1 MPTDVGRVDPAFK
14 GPAANFFAG
23 GLGRA
28 VCDNRRPMPVFLI
41 LSTCPD
47 ADTAQRLARTLV
59 EERLAACVSLLPGAV
74 STYRWQGQV
83 EQATEVQLLAKTSAD
98 RRDALMAR
106 LAELHP
112 YELPEIL
119 AVETAAGLPAYL
131 DWVTAETR
139 ADARAP
145 E

>member
-1 MPTDVGRVDPAFK
+1 
-14 GPAANFFAG
+14 
-23 GLGRA
+23 
-28 VCDNRRPMPVFLI
+28 MPVFLI

-59 EERLAACVSLLPGAV
+59 DERLAACVNLLPGVV
-74 STYRWQGQV
+74 STYHWQGQV
-83 EQATEVQLLAKTSAD
+83 EQATEVQLLAKITAD

-119 AVETAAGLPAYL
+119 GGRNRRRPARLSGLGGRGNPGRRPRPR
-131 DWVTAETR
+131 VTR
-139 ADARAP
+139 
-145 E
+145 

>member
-1 MPTDVGRVDPAFK
+1 
-14 GPAANFFAG
+14 
-23 GLGRA
+23 
-28 VCDNRRPMPVFLI
+28 MPVFLI

-59 EERLAACVSLLPGAV
+59 EERLAACVNLLPGVV
-74 STYRWQGQV
+74 STYRWQGEI
-83 EQATEVQLLAKTSAD
+83 EQATEVQLLAKTTAD

-106 LAELHP
+106 LADLHP

-131 DWVTAETR
+131 DWVAAETR

>member
-1 MPTDVGRVDPAFK
+1 
-14 GPAANFFAG
+14 
-23 GLGRA
+23 
-28 VCDNRRPMPVFLI
+28 MPVFLI

-59 EERLAACVSLLPGAV
+59 EERLAACASVLPGLV

-83 EQATEVQLLAKTSAD
+83 EQAAEVQLLAKTTAD
-98 RRDALMAR
+98 RREALMALMAR

-131 DWVTAETR
+131 DWVAAETR
-139 ADARAP
+139 ADA
-145 E
+145 

>member
-1 MPTDVGRVDPAFK
+1 
-14 GPAANFFAG
+14 
-23 GLGRA
+23 
-28 VCDNRRPMPVFLI
+28 MPVSLI

-47 ADTAQRLARTLV
+47 ADTAQRLARILV
-59 EERLAACVSLLPGAV
+59 EERLAACVSLLPGGV
-74 STYRWQGQV
+74 STYRWQGRV
-83 EQATEVQLLAKTSAD
+83 EQATEVQLLAKTPAD

-139 ADARAP
+139 TDASP

>member
-1 MPTDVGRVDPAFK
+1 
-14 GPAANFFAG
+14 
-23 GLGRA
+23 
-28 VCDNRRPMPVFLI
+28 MPVFLI

-47 ADTAQRLARTLV
+47 ADTAQRLARILV
-59 EERLAACVSLLPGAV
+59 EERLAACVSLLPGGV
-74 STYRWQGQV
+74 STYRWQGRV
-83 EQATEVQLLAKTSAD
+83 EQAAEVQLLAKTPAD

-119 AVETAAGLPAYL
+119 AVETAAGLSAYL
-131 DWVTAETR
+131 DWVIAETR
-139 ADARAP
+139 TDALP

>member
-1 MPTDVGRVDPAFK
+1 
-14 GPAANFFAG
+14 
-23 GLGRA
+23 
-28 VCDNRRPMPVFLI
+28 MPVFLI

-59 EERLAACVSLLPGAV
+59 EERLAACVSLLPGVV

-83 EQATEVQLLAKTSAD
+83 ERADEVQLLAKTTAD

-112 YELPEIL
+112 HELPEIL

-131 DWVTAETR
+131 DWIAAETR

>member
-1 MPTDVGRVDPAFK
+1 MLGGSIPLSRGR
-14 GPAANFFAG
+14 AANFFAAG
-23 GLGRA
+23 PGRA

-41 LSTCPD
+41 LSACPD

-83 EQATEVQLLAKTSAD
+83 EQAAEVQLLAKTSAD

-131 DWVTAETR
+131 DWVMAETR

>member
-1 MPTDVGRVDPAFK
+1 
-14 GPAANFFAG
+14 
-23 GLGRA
+23 
-28 VCDNRRPMPVFLI
+28 MPVFHI

-47 ADTAQRLARTLV
+47 ADTAQRLARILV

-74 STYRWQGQV
+74 STYRWQGRV
-83 EQATEVQLLAKTSAD
+83 EQATEVQLLAKTPAD

-139 ADARAP
+139 TDASP

>member
-1 MPTDVGRVDPAFK
+1 
-14 GPAANFFAG
+14 
-23 GLGRA
+23 
-28 VCDNRRPMPVFLI
+28 MPVFLI

-47 ADTAQRLARTLV
+47 TDTAQRLARTLV
-59 EERLAACVSLLPGAV
+59 EEHLAACASILPGLV

-83 EQATEVQLLAKTSAD
+83 EQAAEVQLLAKTTAD
-98 RRDALMAR
+98 RREALMAR

-131 DWVTAETR
+131 DWVAAETR
-139 ADARAP
+139 ADA
-145 E
+145 

>member
-1 MPTDVGRVDPAFK
+1 
-14 GPAANFFAG
+14 
-23 GLGRA
+23 
-28 VCDNRRPMPVFLI
+28 MPVFLI

-47 ADTAQRLARTLV
+47 ADTAQRLARILV

-74 STYRWQGQV
+74 STYRWQGRV
-83 EQATEVQLLAKTSAD
+83 EQTTEVQLLAKTSGD
-98 RRDALMAR
+98 RREALMAR

-139 ADARAP
+139 TDASP

>member
-1 MPTDVGRVDPAFK
+1 
-14 GPAANFFAG
+14 
-23 GLGRA
+23 
-28 VCDNRRPMPVFLI
+28 MPVFLI

-59 EERLAACVSLLPGAV
+59 EERLAACVSLLPGVV

-83 EQATEVQLLAKTSAD
+83 EQAAEVQLLAKTPAD
-98 RRDALMAR
+98 QRDALMAR

-112 YELPEIL
+112 YELPDIL

-139 ADARAP
+139 TDARP

>member
-1 MPTDVGRVDPAFK
+1 
-14 GPAANFFAG
+14 
-23 GLGRA
+23 
-28 VCDNRRPMPVFLI
+28 MPVFLI

-59 EERLAACVSLLPGAV
+59 EERLAACVNLLPGVV

-83 EQATEVQLLAKTSAD
+83 EQATEVQLLAKTTGE
-98 RRDALMAR
+98 RREALIAR
-106 LAELHP
+106 LAGLHP

-131 DWVTAETR
+131 DWVAADTR

>member
-1 MPTDVGRVDPAFK
+1 
-14 GPAANFFAG
+14 
-23 GLGRA
+23 
-28 VCDNRRPMPVFLI
+28 MPVFLI

-59 EERLAACVSLLPGAV
+59 NERLAACVSLLPGVV
-74 STYRWQGQV
+74 STYRWQGRV
-83 EQATEVQLLAKTSAD
+83 EQAAEVQLLAKTTGE
-98 RRDALMAR
+98 RREALVAR

-131 DWVTAETR
+131 DWVAAETR
-139 ADARAP
+139 ADARAS

>member
-1 MPTDVGRVDPAFK
+1 MSV
-14 GPAANFFAG
+14 
-23 GLGRA
+23 L
-28 VCDNRRPMPVFLI
+28 LI

-47 ADTAQRLARTLV
+47 ADTAQRLARMLV
-59 EERLAACVSLLPGAV
+59 EERLAACVSLLPGVV

-83 EQATEVQLLAKTSAD
+83 QQATEVQLLAKTSPE
-98 RRDALMAR
+98 RREALMAR

-112 YELPEIL
+112 YELTEIL
-119 AVETAAGLPAYL
+119 AVETVAGLPAYL
-131 DWVTAETR
+131 AWVAAETR

>member
-1 MPTDVGRVDPAFK
+1 
-14 GPAANFFAG
+14 
-23 GLGRA
+23 
-28 VCDNRRPMPVFLI
+28 MPVFLI

-47 ADTAQRLARTLV
+47 ADTAQRLARILV
-59 EERLAACVSLLPGAV
+59 EERLAACVSLLPGGA
-74 STYRWQGQV
+74 STYRWQGRE
-83 EQATEVQLLAKTSAD
+83 EQATEIQLLAKTPAD

-131 DWVTAETR
+131 DWVIAETR
-139 ADARAP
+139 TDALP

>member
-1 MPTDVGRVDPAFK
+1 
-14 GPAANFFAG
+14 
-23 GLGRA
+23 
-28 VCDNRRPMPVFLI
+28 MPVFLI

-47 ADTAQRLARTLV
+47 ADTAQRLARILV
-59 EERLAACVSLLPGAV
+59 EERLAACVSLLPSAV
-74 STYRWQGQV
+74 STYRWQGRV
-83 EQATEVQLLAKTSAD
+83 EQATEVQLLAKTPAD

-139 ADARAP
+139 TDASP

>member
-1 MPTDVGRVDPAFK
+1 
-14 GPAANFFAG
+14 
-23 GLGRA
+23 
-28 VCDNRRPMPVFLI
+28 MPVFLI

-47 ADTAQRLARTLV
+47 TDTAQRLARTLV
-59 EERLAACVSLLPGAV
+59 DERLAACVNVLPGV
-74 STYRWQGQV
+74 GSTYRWQGRV
-83 EQATEVQLLAKTSAD
+83 EQADEVQLLAKTSAD

-131 DWVTAETR
+131 DWVATETR
-139 ADARAP
+139 PDA
-145 E
+145 

>member
-1 MPTDVGRVDPAFK
+1 
-14 GPAANFFAG
+14 
-23 GLGRA
+23 
-28 VCDNRRPMPVFLI
+28 MPVFLI

-47 ADTAQRLARTLV
+47 ADTAQRLARILV
-59 EERLAACVSLLPGAV
+59 EERLAACVSLLPGGV
-74 STYRWQGQV
+74 STYRWQGRV
-83 EQATEVQLLAKTSAD
+83 EQATEVQLLAKTPAD
-98 RRDALMAR
+98 RRGALMAR

-131 DWVTAETR
+131 DWVTAETHT
-139 ADARAP
+139 DASP

>member
-1 MPTDVGRVDPAFK
+1 
-14 GPAANFFAG
+14 
-23 GLGRA
+23 
-28 VCDNRRPMPVFLI
+28 MPVFLI

-47 ADTAQRLARTLV
+47 ADTAQRLARILV
-59 EERLAACVSLLPGAV
+59 KERLAACVSLLPGAV
-74 STYRWQGQV
+74 STYRWQGRV
-83 EQATEVQLLAKTSAD
+83 EQATEVQLLAKTPAD

-139 ADARAP
+139 TDASP

>member
-1 MPTDVGRVDPAFK
+1 
-14 GPAANFFAG
+14 
-23 GLGRA
+23 
-28 VCDNRRPMPVFLI
+28 MPVFLI

-47 ADTAQRLARTLV
+47 ADTAQRLARILV

-74 STYRWQGQV
+74 STYRWQGRV
-83 EQATEVQLLAKTSAD
+83 EQATEVQLLAKTPAD

-139 ADARAP
+139 TDTSP

>member
-1 MPTDVGRVDPAFK
+1 
-14 GPAANFFAG
+14 
-23 GLGRA
+23 
-28 VCDNRRPMPVFLI
+28 MPVFLI

-59 EERLAACVSLLPGAV
+59 EERLAACVSLLPGVV
-74 STYRWQGQV
+74 STYRWQGDV
-83 EQATEVQLLAKTSAD
+83 EQATEVQPLAKTSAD

-106 LAELHP
+106 LAALHP

-119 AVETAAGLPAYL
+119 AVETAAGLPAYG
-131 DWVTAETR
+131 DWVAAETR
-139 ADARAP
+139 ADAPAP

>member
-1 MPTDVGRVDPAFK
+1 
-14 GPAANFFAG
+14 
-23 GLGRA
+23 
-28 VCDNRRPMPVFLI
+28 MPVFLI

-59 EERLAACVSLLPGAV
+59 EERLAACVSLLPGVV
-74 STYRWQGQV
+74 STYRWQGDV
-83 EQATEVQLLAKTSAD
+83 EQATEVQLLAKTPAD

-139 ADARAP
+139 TDASP

>member
-1 MPTDVGRVDPAFK
+1 MQGIL
-14 GPAANFFAG
+14 GAAEGFQGAG
-23 GLGRA
+23 AQLCRRRLADG

-47 ADTAQRLARTLV
+47 ADTAQRLARALV
-59 EERLAACVSLLPGAV
+59 EERLAACVSLLPGVA
-74 STYRWQGQV
+74 STYRWQGKV
-83 EQATEVQLLAKTSAD
+83 ERADEVQLLAKTSAD
-98 RRDALMAR
+98 RRDALIAR
-106 LAELHP
+106 LTELHP

-131 DWVTAETR
+131 DWVAAETR

>member
-1 MPTDVGRVDPAFK
+1 
-14 GPAANFFAG
+14 
-23 GLGRA
+23 
-28 VCDNRRPMPVFLI
+28 MPVSLI

-47 ADTAQRLARTLV
+47 ADTAQRLARILV
-59 EERLAACVSLLPGAV
+59 EERLAACVSLLLGGV
-74 STYRWQGQV
+74 STYRWQGRV
-83 EQATEVQLLAKTSAD
+83 EQATEVQLLAKTPAD

-139 ADARAP
+139 TDASP

>member
-1 MPTDVGRVDPAFK
+1 
-14 GPAANFFAG
+14 
-23 GLGRA
+23 
-28 VCDNRRPMPVFLI
+28 MPVFLI

-47 ADTAQRLARTLV
+47 ADTAQRLARILV
-59 EERLAACVSLLPGAV
+59 EEHLAACVSLLPGAV
-74 STYRWQGQV
+74 STYRWQGRV
-83 EQATEVQLLAKTSAD
+83 EQATEVQLLAKTPAD

-139 ADARAP
+139 TDASP

>member
-1 MPTDVGRVDPAFK
+1 
-14 GPAANFFAG
+14 
-23 GLGRA
+23 
-28 VCDNRRPMPVFLI
+28 MPVFLI

-59 EERLAACVSLLPGAV
+59 EERLAACVSLLPGVV
-74 STYRWQGQV
+74 STYRWQDRV
-83 EQATEVQLLAKTSAD
+83 EQATEVQLLAKTSTD
-98 RRDALMAR
+98 RREALMAR

-131 DWVTAETR
+131 DWVAAETR
-139 ADARAP
+139 ADA
-145 E
+145 